1 MIVLSTEEPGMTG
14 RIGYYGVGDSRNSA
28 QADFLV
34 NTLRTHA
41 NDQHTYLVV
50 ALHRPITDPKPHE
63 SFDVNGER
71 LPLEQLFARYG
82 VDLVLNGHVHA
93 YVRHVMPNGQPYVTV
108 GTGGSPLYS
117 PRTTVTTSPGTDARR
132 IFGHYG
138 FTLFRVNAEGMAATT
153 FSLDPSTGK
162 WRVTDRFSVPQQRP
176 RRAAE
181 PVTVT
186 GSAPPASREGERHPF
201 DTNEHRHPDRAR
213 TEDTVN
219 DSSSPRGSNAYRQ
232 AVILVGGEGS
242 RLRPITSR
250 VPKPAAPLLGRPFI
264 SYILENLVRHGVD
277 RVVFSTGYLAAAIEA
292 EVGDGGRYGLDVR
305 YASEDSP
312 LGTAGAIKN
321 AASELRPGGF
331 LVLNGDILTDADLS
345 AIVAFHRE
353 RNAAATLLTTAVDD
367 PSRYGLVD
375 VRTDGRVA
383 SFVEKP
389 GDDWPGPGLI
399 NAGVYVLEH
408 EVLDLVPSRQ
418 EFSIERGVFPSL
430 AASGSLYAFVG
441 TGYWR
446 DIGTPQSYLHAH
458 FDLLRDSLAVGKEN
472 PSPSPPWHAFTRTPS
487 SSPRCMWAG
496 MPSSNAVRRWGH

>member
-1 MIVLSTEEPGMTG
+1 M
-14 RIGYYGVGDSRNSA
+14 
-28 QADFLV
+28 
-34 NTLRTHA
+34 
-41 NDQHTYLVV
+41 
-50 ALHRPITDPKPHE
+50 
-63 SFDVNGER
+63 
-71 LPLEQLFARYG
+71 
-82 VDLVLNGHVHA
+82 
-93 YVRHVMPNGQPYVTV
+93 
-108 GTGGSPLYS
+108 
-117 PRTTVTTSPGTDARR
+117 
-132 IFGHYG
+132 
-138 FTLFRVNAEGMAATT
+138 
-153 FSLDPSTGK
+153 
-162 WRVTDRFSVPQQRP
+162 
-176 RRAAE
+176 
-181 PVTVT
+181 
-186 GSAPPASREGERHPF
+186 
-201 DTNEHRHPDRAR
+201 
-213 TEDTVN
+213 N

-250 VPKPAAPLLGRPFI
+250 VPKPAAPLLGRPLI
-264 SYILENLVRHGVD
+264 SYTLDNLVRHGVD

-292 EVGDGGRYGLDVR
+292 EVGDGSRWGLEVR

-321 AASELRPGGF
+321 AASELRQGGF

-345 AIVAFHRE
+345 AIVAFHKE

-408 EVLDLVPSRQ
+408 EVLDLVPPRQ

-458 FDLLRDSLAVGKEN
+458 FDLLRDSLAVGTVN
-472 PSPSPPWHAFTRTPS
+472 VSVPGLVSISPLARIHPEALVIPPVHVGRDAVIKRGAIVGPLTVLGHGAQVGRGS
-487 SSPRCMWAG
+487 HVVASVLQDGVRVGRDALVEHSVI
-496 MPSSNAVRRWGH
+496 VRRARVGSESQLRDVVIGEACHVGKGNVLANGLHLFPEAILPDRSVKFRDLGAPAPAAPALGLVATEREEVLVAELDDLAAGDPRDLEPAA